1 MRSVTTLLPEME
13 TVGSRRPKYAYVE
26 SKLGGLDSDIRSVF
40 VLKDTFVVNDL
51 LEGYSY
57 VIARSGSGYQ
67 LTFTLKDGR
76 QLVVVVAP
84 TGDTALVAQKIA
96 QQLTESGNHLVRF
109 ELRPAIERHGRC
121 MLN

>member
-13 TVGSRRPKYAYVE
+13 TVGSRRPKHAYVE

-67 LTFTLKDGR
+67 LTFMLKDGC
-76 QLVVVVAP
+76 QVVVAVEP
-84 TGDTALVAQKIA
+84 TGNPALVAQKIA
-96 QQLTESGNHLVRF
+96 QRLTELGNHLVRF
-109 ELRPAIERHGRC
+109 NLGRAIERYGRC